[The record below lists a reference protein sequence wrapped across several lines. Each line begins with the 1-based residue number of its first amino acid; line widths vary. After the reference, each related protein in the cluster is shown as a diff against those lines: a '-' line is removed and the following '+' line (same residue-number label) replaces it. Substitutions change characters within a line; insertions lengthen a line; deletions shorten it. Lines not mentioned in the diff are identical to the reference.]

1 MKTLRFTIP
10 LFIVF
15 FVGYLVISV
24 GGAGVGTLA
33 TSGSTLSLTPA
44 AQAAALTSGDD
55 SLADAALPDQS
66 EAIISNDPYL
76 GNQWPLSQLQMTDL
90 WQTASGGSGVL
101 VAVLDTGIDQD
112 HEDLAGKVIIEIN
125 LSGSPTSDDVYGHG
139 THVAG
144 IIAAYSNNGLGIAGL
159 APESWLMNIKVAGDG
174 GLCQAS
180 ILAMGIIWAVDNGA
194 NVINISIE
202 LREPSAELE
211 EAINYAW
218 DSGAV
223 IIAAAGNEGTSSP
236 VYPAYYENCIAVAA
250 TTEDDTLAP
259 LSNYGD
265 WVDVAAPGFN
275 IYSTLPD
282 DDYGYKSGTSFA
294 CAHVSGLAA
303 LLFNMVSDTNGNGRL
318 NDEVRE
324 ALENGYLQIGIGGA
338 GQ

>member
-1 MKTLRFTIP
+1 MKTLKFTVP
-10 LFIVF
+10 LFIVL
-15 FVGYLVISV
+15 VVSYLVISV
-24 GGAGVGTLA
+24 GGLGVGTLA
-33 TSGSTLSLTPA
+33 TSGNALRLTPA
-44 AQAAALTSGDD
+44 AQAGALTSGDG
-55 SLADAALPDQS
+55 SPAAAAMPDQS
-66 EAIISNDPYL
+66 EALISNDPYL
-76 GNQWPLSQLQMTDL
+76 ANQWSLGQLQIIDL
-90 WQTASGGSGVL
+90 WQTASGGSGVV

-125 LSGSPTSDDVYGHG
+125 LSGSPTSGDVYGHG

-144 IIAAYSNNGLGIAGL
+144 IIAAYSDNGLGIAGL

-180 ILAMGIIWAVDNGA
+180 TLAMGIVWAVDNGA
-194 NVINISIE
+194 SVINISIE
-202 LREPSAELE
+202 LRGPSAELE

-218 DSGAV
+218 ERGVV
-223 IIAAAGNEGTSSP
+223 IIAAAGNEGSSLP

-303 LLFNMVSDTNGNGRL
+303 LLFNVVSDSNGNGML
-318 NDEVRE
+318 NDEVRA
-324 ALENGYLQIGIGGA
+324 ALENGYLQYLR
-338 GQ
+338 